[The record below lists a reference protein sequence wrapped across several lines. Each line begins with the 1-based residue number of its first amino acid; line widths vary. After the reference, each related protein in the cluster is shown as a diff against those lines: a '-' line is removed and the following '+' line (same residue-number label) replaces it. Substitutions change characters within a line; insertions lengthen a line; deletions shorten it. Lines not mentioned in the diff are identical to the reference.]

1 MRPILHDKGITH
13 AECPRICRI
22 QRGISDDLSMTSTG
36 VECVR
41 VTRKR
46 NIETGG
52 VEGLID
58 TWRQGQKLSQ
68 FGTVGSTMV
77 GGCQRGGALQPSAS
91 H

>member
-1 MRPILHDKGITH
+1 MR
-13 AECPRICRI
+13 
-22 QRGISDDLSMTSTG
+22 
-36 VECVR
+36 R

-52 VEGLID
+52 IEGRVD

-77 GGCQRGGALQPSAS
+77 GGCQRGGALQLSAS